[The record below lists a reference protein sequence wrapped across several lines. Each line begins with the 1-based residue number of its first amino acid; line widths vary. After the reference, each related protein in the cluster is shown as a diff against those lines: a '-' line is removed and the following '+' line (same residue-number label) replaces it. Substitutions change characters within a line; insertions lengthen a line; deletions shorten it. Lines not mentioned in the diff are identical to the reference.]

1 MDWDAVD
8 MERVTLR
15 AHSGGARNIFHS
27 AREPRVYF
35 RCARCICW
43 ACCCACCNA
52 CCCGDICGGC
62 GWAIGADGG
71 VFTCCEACSR
81 NARRRATSEA
91 TASKRRCS
99 SAGVGFT
106 TTACVTAG
114 GTLVICGGGGGA
126 MFCIAEP
133 EEDTFDCG
141 NASVSVRPWCK
152 TTTVLKSGALCFTV
166 TSKVVSCSFNFTHV
180 PVFFAASTKRNFTPS
195 EVSLNPRYWI
205 GAAAAGAAAAAAEAG
220 GINGEA
226 DGACATNA
234 PDHSSA
240 RPPTARLRKELGKTG
255 DMARVAK

>member
-1 MDWDAVD
+1 M
-8 MERVTLR
+8 
-15 AHSGGARNIFHS
+15 
-27 AREPRVYF
+27 
-35 RCARCICW
+35 
-43 ACCCACCNA
+43 
-52 CCCGDICGGC
+52 
-62 GWAIGADGG
+62 
-71 VFTCCEACSR
+71 FTCCEACSR

-114 GTLVICGGGGGA
+114 GTLGAICGGGGGA

-133 EEDTFDCG
+133 EEETFDCG

-166 TSKVVSCSFNFTHV
+166 TSNVSCSFNFTHV
-180 PVFFAASTKRNFTPS
+180 PVFFAASTRRNFTV
-195 EVSLNPRYWI
+195 EALLKPRYWI
-205 GAAAAGAAAAAAEAG
+205 GAAVAGAAAAAAEAG

-234 PDHSSA
+234 PVHSNA
-240 RPPTARLRKELGKTG
+240 RPPTARLRKEMGETG